1 MYIYYF
7 LGLYLIVINAAGFFT
22 MALDKKR
29 SRQGAWRIPEKTLF
43 LIALAGGSPGS
54 IAGMYHFR
62 HKTKHKAFVLGM
74 PIILIIQLILI
85 ILLRY
90 YGIK

>member
-7 LGLYLIVINAAGFFT
+7 LGLYLIVINAAGFFS

-29 SRQGAWRIPEKTLF
+29 ARQGAWRIPEKSLF

-54 IAGMYHFR
+54 IAGMYRFR
-62 HKTKHKAFVLGM
+62 HKTKHKTFVLGM
-74 PIILIIQLILI
+74 PLVFIIQV
-85 ILLRY
+85 ILLLLMY
-90 YGIK
+90 L